1 MKRAIRSCLF
11 TLVLLCSFSTINKLY
26 PADFTFTITPAVNI
40 PLQDDIPYGFTGFLQ
55 SDLNLFGFMTLGLEG
70 NYSIFKPNGFVK
82 PMQLF
87 GGGLDLGLYFYP
99 FSRLYTGIG
108 GGFGAN
114 SGIVN
119 VREDGGIYNTYNP
132 TGFYYRGYAELGF
145 RFSPSFILTATGGYL
160 SYVKTDFS
168 TFNNGIYAGVGIK
181 INKSTGSKKDAKA
194 VTVSFEQYDDISP
207 SFSRIYRDTEC
218 GVLTIS
224 NHESAEIRNVHV
236 YFDAEKYTN
245 NVIECAHIRQLNRY
259 KKEQIPL
266 YIDFSDAILSFTEDG
281 LIPGSVIIEYE
292 ILGKKRHIETSV
304 SLKVRNRNAFIWSD
318 LAALSTFVSSETPE
332 IQNFAKSIAG
342 IARNQLATGMNRNFQ
357 FAAAMFVAL
366 RCAAINYSEDTLT
379 PFVDYHNSNEVDS
392 ILYPLQT
399 MECLGGD
406 YDDLGILLMS
416 LLESQGISCSYMVTD
431 RDFLVF
437 VDLGMSAKSV
447 QNHFADES
455 SVFVDYD
462 SDKVYLVLSMASFE
476 NGFTVSRTNGANEVA
491 QLLADEDAEYEFVSL
506 EDAWSVYKPVVFNVS
521 SKNIPKPS
529 SSLVSKQLEVAVRNY
544 IITDLNPIVERV
556 EQTGDPNKLGVALV
570 RAMRYKEAKAAF
582 AKSNSVSAMINI
594 ANIYV
599 IEQNYTA
606 AMAQYKK
613 VLAIEPSN
621 KTALKGIESLN
632 TKMGNFDE

>member
-1 MKRAIRSCLF
+1 
-11 TLVLLCSFSTINKLY
+11 
-26 PADFTFTITPAVNI
+26 
-40 PLQDDIPYGFTGFLQ
+40 
-55 SDLNLFGFMTLGLEG
+55 
-70 NYSIFKPNGFVK
+70 
-82 PMQLF
+82 
-87 GGGLDLGLYFYP
+87 
-99 FSRLYTGIG
+99 
-108 GGFGAN
+108 
-114 SGIVN
+114 
-119 VREDGGIYNTYNP
+119 
-132 TGFYYRGYAELGF
+132 
-145 RFSPSFILTATGGYL
+145 
-160 SYVKTDFS
+160 
-168 TFNNGIYAGVGIK
+168 
-181 INKSTGSKKDAKA
+181 
-194 VTVSFEQYDDISP
+194 
-207 SFSRIYRDTEC
+207 
-218 GVLTIS
+218 
-224 NHESAEIRNVHV
+224 
-236 YFDAEKYTN
+236 
-245 NVIECAHIRQLNRY
+245 
-259 KKEQIPL
+259 
-266 YIDFSDAILSFTEDG
+266 
-281 LIPGSVIIEYE
+281 
-292 ILGKKRHIETSV
+292 
-304 SLKVRNRNAFIWSD
+304 
-318 LAALSTFVSSETPE
+318 
-332 IQNFAKSIAG
+332 
-342 IARNQLATGMNRNFQ
+342 
-357 FAAAMFVAL
+357 
-366 RCAAINYSEDTLT
+366 
-379 PFVDYHNSNEVDS
+379 
-392 ILYPLQT
+392 
-399 MECLGGD
+399 
-406 YDDLGILLMS
+406 
-416 LLESQGISCSYMVTD
+416 MVTD

-462 SDKVYLVLSMASFE
+462 SDKVYLILSMASFE